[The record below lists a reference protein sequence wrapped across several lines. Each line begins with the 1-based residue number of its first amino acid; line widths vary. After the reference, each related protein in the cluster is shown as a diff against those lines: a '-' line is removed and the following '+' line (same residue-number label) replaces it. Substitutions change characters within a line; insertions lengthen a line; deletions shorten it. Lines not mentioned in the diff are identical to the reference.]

1 LRGREFHVQVPCA
14 FSGIVAP
21 ILASNGSAFH
31 GLHPVLPHEPM
42 KHFDEPFDIRL
53 IVVNVRTDAKSAQA
67 PGHVNF
73 FGRERLNEPARYASR
88 KTYAQNMRCPKTHL
102 RKRHSR
108 FLQAFGE
115 PRR

>member
-1 LRGREFHVQVPCA
+1 
-14 FSGIVAP
+14 
-21 ILASNGSAFH
+21 
-31 GLHPVLPHEPM
+31 M

-53 IVVNVRTDAKSAQA
+53 IVVNVRTDAKSAHA

-115 PRR
+115 PRVNAASRALIAVPPHCAIISMPIAAISIDMK